1 MTFLKFDS
9 VLRGLIKT
17 RACDG
22 FRRTQVVELIN
33 FLIKYRHIGKRENSR
48 DEVEPDAFAAVKFK
62 NMAGTEEA
70 GVDDLCCFER
80 QKRGKTSLSEGKKKR
95 NILSIM

>member
-1 MTFLKFDS
+1 MTDFGGVRLLS
-9 VLRGLIKT
+9 SLI
-17 RACDG
+17 
-22 FRRTQVVELIN
+22 FYV
-33 FLIKYRHIGKRENSR
+33 FLIKYRHIGKRENSG

-62 NMAGTEEA
+62 NMAETEEA

>member
-1 MTFLKFDS
+1 M
-9 VLRGLIKT
+9 
-17 RACDG
+17 C
-22 FRRTQVVELIN
+22 
-33 FLIKYRHIGKRENSR
+33 FLIKYRHIGKRENSG

-62 NMAGTEEA
+62 NMAET
-70 GVDDLCCFER
+70 ER

>member
-1 MTFLKFDS
+1 M
-9 VLRGLIKT
+9 
-17 RACDG
+17 
-22 FRRTQVVELIN
+22 
-33 FLIKYRHIGKRENSR
+33 RENSG

-62 NMAGTEEA
+62 NMAETEEA